1 MEASRSSAR
10 SRWGPRHRAC
20 RAPPAQ
26 ATPPAKPTLKTWG
39 ASSAVK
45 SQVIVGTTL
54 YFGGDFTSVTSS
66 DGTTSVARRHL
77 AAID

>member
-1 MEASRSSAR
+1 
-10 SRWGPRHRAC
+10 
-20 RAPPAQ
+20 
-26 ATPPAKPTLKTWG
+26 
-39 ASSAVK
+39 
-45 SQVIVGTTL
+45 VIVGTTL